1 MANRDRLVV
10 SETGP
15 RGHGNYYV
23 KIGTLYITDLR
34 IIIMGHG
41 DNYKFS
47 CIMFFWSHAKT
58 WNSYVSVS
66 CCSLEGNHIGT
77 EDGIFNFFSA

>member
-1 MANRDRLVV
+1 MANRDTLVV

-23 KIGTLYITDLR
+23 KMGALYITDLR

-41 DNYKFS
+41 DKFS
-47 CIMFFWSHAKT
+47 CIIFFWSHAKT

-77 EDGIFNFFSA
+77 EDGIFNFFIA